1 MPMRGPVVG
10 RAHLQSG
17 STISLVLALFFIPSN
32 AGKSAAHSQV
42 NGKGISSRLA
52 VLANLG
58 YENTMANQYP
68 DNVFS

>member
-1 MPMRGPVVG
+1 MLGYVVG

-32 AGKSAAHSQV
+32 AGKPASHSQV

-58 YENTMANQYP
+58 YENTMADQYA